1 MTSTFSWL
9 DHSEAQRRQMLEV
22 IDLFR
27 EKGTLDELGFGPIR
41 DAFSDHFFPGTSTLH
56 TRARYLLFVPWIYR
70 RIEQDRVP
78 PSQVDS
84 RARKDQAALARAL
97 QLGGEGDAQGV
108 IGIQAGEALQRT
120 PKAIYWTALRRF
132 RIWQFPGSMEQYH
145 AVLQRAGSSGASSYS
160 DDGELVE
167 RSRVQGWHAGLPQE
181 PEGLLQSARL
191 ALLKEEAEYLRE
203 RIVVEAPG
211 SLLSLCIESRRSVS
225 RIQYPWLHPDLAAF
239 PAHLRA
245 DLEHARRFSILSFGA
260 ALLYNLMLAEKAEAA
275 ELPVADGLVEL
286 RRSEL
291 NVWTS
296 DTGAMRDL
304 RTWRMNDLW
313 RTVEDK
319 GHRIPYPTRQ
329 FVEGIAAMIHAD
341 PTGFADNAG
350 ARRTILQREIALKG
364 GLARLNSRR
373 ALERF
378 TGAAGLFYQTYR
390 WPNVQRLV
398 SDIHEGLRR
407 TAGPEGHQIA

>member
-1 MTSTFSWL
+1 MTSSFSWL
-9 DHSEAQRRQMLEV
+9 DHSEAQRRQMLEL

-27 EKGTLDELGFGPIR
+27 EKGTLDELGFGSIR

-78 PSQVDS
+78 PSQVES
-84 RARKDQAALARAL
+84 RARKDQASLARAL

-132 RIWQFPGSMEQYH
+132 RIWRFPGSMEQYH
-145 AVLQRAGSSGASSYS
+145 TVLRRAGASGAPGYS

-167 RSRVQGWHAGLPQE
+167 RSSVQGWHSALPQE

-191 ALLKEEAEYLRE
+191 DLGKEEAEYLRE

-211 SLLSLCIESRRSVS
+211 SLLSLCVESKRHVS
-225 RIQYPWLHPDLAAF
+225 RIEYPWLHPDLAAF

-245 DLEHARRFSILSFGA
+245 DLEHARRFSVLAYGA

-275 ELPVADGLVEL
+275 DLPVANGLVEL

-291 NVWTS
+291 NAWA
-296 DTGAMRDL
+296 DDAGAMRDL

-313 RTVEDK
+313 RTVVDK
-319 GHRIPYPTRQ
+319 GHRIPYPARQ
-329 FVEGIAAMIHAD
+329 FVEGIAETVHAD
-341 PTGFADNAG
+341 PKRFADHAV
-350 ARRTILQREIALKG
+350 ARQMILQRESALKG
-364 GLARLNSRR
+364 GLARLSNRR

-378 TGAAGLFYQTYR
+378 TGAAGLVHQTYR

-398 SDIHEGLRR
+398 SDIHDGLRL
-407 TAGPEGHQIA
+407 TDAPGEVQVA